1 MGLRGFAHVPDLI
14 FPNFFVPELQ
24 KNPVEGF
31 SAGLEDDNIF
41 KWEVMIVGPT
51 DTL

>member
-1 MGLRGFAHVPDLI
+1 MGPSSSFI
-14 FPNFFVPELQ
+14 SELQ

-31 SAGLEDDNIF
+31 SAGLQEDNIM